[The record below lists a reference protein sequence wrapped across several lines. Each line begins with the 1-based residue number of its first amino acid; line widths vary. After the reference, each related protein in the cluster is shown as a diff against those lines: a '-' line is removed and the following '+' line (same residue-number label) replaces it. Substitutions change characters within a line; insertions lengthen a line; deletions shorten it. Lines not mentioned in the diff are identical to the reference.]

1 MSFQHSTASKAGR
14 PAGLTAV
21 HSGPPPERAVGFC
34 LAAAFLVGTAMHA
47 QNCPAPPAGPAITPG
62 TAMSANDYGRLG
74 NAFQNT
80 GNMECAAKA
89 YRQGLD
95 LNPDSAPLQYSL
107 AISLYTQGKR
117 QPAIAALERSIAVDP
132 SLAQPHLALGVID
145 HDMGLTAKAMQ
156 QWQLA
161 VKADPTLPL
170 ALDWLAKARIE
181 AGQYTA
187 AADLLRTAPVTEDL
201 TLDLVAAETRSGQSD
216 DAVARAQE
224 RILAHPDWVRLPDAL
239 ATVFVQR
246 NRYEEALAVLRT
258 AVAEHPHDEATGLL
272 YLKILTLTGN
282 IETATPLAQAL
293 LKAKPNDF
301 DALYLSGLLE
311 KQQGQY
317 EEARKHLQAAVALD
331 PKHYDSR
338 YTLGFVLN
346 KLLLPTEAQAQ
357 LQQAIAL
364 SPQAPESH
372 FQLAASLRSLKQPEA
387 AQSELAIYHRL
398 TTNKAKKDQA
408 STLASEAAQK
418 LAAGDPATAVV
429 QYREA
434 IDQQPEDAVNYLQ
447 LAVALDRTG
456 DLAGEQAALEQAIA
470 HRPHYAAAQNQLGY
484 LDARAGRNAAAEQH
498 FREALAS
505 APQFAEAES
514 NLGSLLAGEG
524 KNAEAER
531 HFRDAIDVNPRYLD
545 AWINLAATLADES
558 RFREASEAAS
568 TALRIDPG
576 STDAAHLLR
585 SLPAQS
591 AGAR

>member
-1 MSFQHSTASKAGR
+1 MNFQHSTAGNAGR
-14 PAGLTAV
+14 PAGLTAAYYFSV
-21 HSGPPPERAVGFC
+21 RTLAFRA
-34 LAAAFLVGTAMHA
+34 AAAFLLGTTLHA
-47 QNCPAPPAGPAITPG
+47 QNCPAPPGLPAVTPG
-62 TAMSANDYGRLG
+62 TTMSANDYGRRG
-74 NAFQNT
+74 NAFQGM

-89 YRQGLD
+89 YQQGLA

-117 QPAIAALERSIAVDP
+117 QPAVAALERSIALDP
-132 SLAQPHLALGVID
+132 GLAQPHLALGVID

-161 VKADPTLPL
+161 LKADPTLPL

-201 TLDLVAAETRSGQSD
+201 TLDLVAAETRSGQAD
-216 DAVARAQE
+216 DAIARAQE
-224 RILAHPDWVRLPDAL
+224 RIVAHPDWVRLPAAL

-246 NRYEEALAVLRT
+246 NRYEEALAVLR
-258 AVAEHPHDEATGLL
+258 AAAAKHPHDEATSLL
-272 YLKILTLTGN
+272 YLKVLTLTGDTA
-282 IETATPLAQAL
+282 TATPLAQTL

-311 KQQGQY
+311 KQQGRY
-317 EEARKHLQAAVALD
+317 DEARTHLQAAVALD

-338 YTLGFVLN
+338 YSLGFVLN
-346 KLLLPTEAQAQ
+346 KLLLPADAQAQ
-357 LQQAIAL
+357 LQQAIAF
-364 SPQAPESH
+364 SPQVPEAH
-372 FQLAASLRSLKQPEA
+372 FQLAASLRSLKQPEG
-387 AQSELAIYHRL
+387 AQAELAIYHRL
-398 TTNKAKKDQA
+398 TMDKAKKDRA
-408 STLASEAAQK
+408 SSLASEATQK
-418 LAAGDPATAVV
+418 LAAGDAATAVV

-434 IDQQPEDAVNYLQ
+434 IEQQPEDAVTYLQ

-456 DLAGEQAALEQAIA
+456 DLAGEQAALEQAVA
-470 HRPHYAAAQNQLGY
+470 HRPHFAAAQNQLGY
-484 LDARAGRNAAAEQH
+484 LHARAGRNDAAERY

-505 APQFAEAES
+505 VPQFAEAEN

-524 KNAEAER
+524 KNAEAEK

-558 RFREASEAAS
+558 RFSEAREAAS

-576 STDAAHLLR
+576 SSDAAQLLR